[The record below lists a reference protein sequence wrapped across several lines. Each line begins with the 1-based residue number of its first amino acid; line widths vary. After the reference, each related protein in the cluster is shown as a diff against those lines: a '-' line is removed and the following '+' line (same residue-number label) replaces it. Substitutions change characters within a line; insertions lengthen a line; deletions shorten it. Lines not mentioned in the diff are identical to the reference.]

1 LVSEKWLQ
9 EATSPSQKLNES
21 YGYLWWLNGQKSY
34 KLPVGLIT
42 HKGMLWED
50 CPADAFAAL
59 GALDKKIYIV
69 PSLDLVVARH
79 GGAAGE
85 RSAEGGG
92 RDSFDNQLLGQI
104 CRAVIKK

>member
-1 LVSEKWLQ
+1 ISEKWVK

-34 KLPVGLIT
+34 KLPASPINYP
-42 HKGMLWED
+42 GMLWED
-50 CPADAFAAL
+50 CPADAFGAL

-69 PSLDLVVARH
+69 PSLDLVVSRH
-79 GGAAGE
+79 GVASGV
-85 RSAEGGG
+85 RKHEGGG
-92 RDSFDNQLLGQI
+92 RDSFDNQLLSRI